1 MKTKEV
7 QLKNKEKAVYIN
19 KMSRNTVKNNTAWVE
34 IVLNT

>member
-19 KMSRNTVKNNTAWVE
+19 KMSRNTVKTTLPE
-34 IVLNT
+34 LK